1 MQARAMTAPR
11 RVLPGTTYLLTRR
24 CSQRQFLLRPSRATN
39 QVVGFL
45 LAVAAERFR
54 VEVHAF
60 CVMSNHVHLV
70 VTDREARLPA
80 FGQFLDSL
88 VGRAMNALLGRSE
101 HFWGP
106 PSFSAVALND
116 PSDVVDKVA
125 YLLAN
130 PVAAGLVRRG
140 RMWPGLWSAPEQ
152 FGAGALE
159 FERPARFFRKQGA
172 RSLPER
178 AVLRL
183 VTPPGFDSPE
193 RFRRAVRDAL
203 HLREA
208 LAASAVAAGA
218 RLPRGPARARPA
230 AFIRPFTPG
239 ATRRSQPPPRLPRQ
253 VATHPGPRPARR
265 VPPRLPPGLRR
276 LAFRSLPRPLPRRHL
291 PDARPPR
298 RPLRN
303 SRLTRSLPAI
313 PSRRARQVWRAA
325 TLVLSGASS
334 GWT

>member
-1 MQARAMTAPR
+1 MQAGAMTAPR

-178 AVLRL
+178 AALRL

-208 LAASAVAAGA
+208 LAASAVAARGRGFLGA
-218 RLPRGPARARPA
+218 QRVLA
-230 AFIRPFTPG
+230 
-239 ATRRSQPPPRLPRQ
+239 QPPSSGPSHPAPLGGLNPRLACRDKW
-253 VATHPGPRPARR
+253 RR
-265 VPPRLPPGLRR
+265 IQA
-276 LAFRSLPRPLPRRHL
+276 LAQLVEFLH
-291 PDARPPR
+291 DY
-298 RPLRN
+298 
-303 SRLTRSLPAI
+303 
-313 PSRRARQVWRAA
+313 RRAFAAWR
-325 TLVLSGASS
+325 SGASRVLFPA
-334 GWT
+334 GTYLMRVLHAAPCAPPG

>member
-1 MQARAMTAPR
+1 MQVGAMTAPR

-39 QVVGFL
+39 QVFGFL
-45 LAVAAERFR
+45 LAVAAERFQ
-54 VEVHAF
+54 VQVHAF
-60 CVMSNHVHLV
+60 CVMSNHFHLV
-70 VTDREARLPA
+70 VTDQEARLPA

-106 PSFSAVALND
+106 PSFSAVVLHD

-152 FGAGALE
+152 LAAGALE

-172 RSLPER
+172 RSLPGR
-178 AVLRL
+178 AALRL
-183 VTPPGFDSPE
+183 AIPPGFDSPE

-203 HLREA
+203 RLREE
-208 LAASAVAAGA
+208 LAASHVAADGRGFLGA
-218 RLPRGPARARPA
+218 QRVLA
-230 AFIRPFTPG
+230 
-239 ATRRSQPPPRLPRQ
+239 QPPSASP
-253 VATHPGPRPARR
+253 
-265 VPPRLPPGLRR
+265 
-276 LAFRSLPRPLPRRHL
+276 
-291 PDARPPR
+291 
-298 RPLRN
+298 
-303 SRLTRSLPAI
+303 SLPAPLGGLNPRI
-313 PSRRARQVWRAA
+313 ACRDKWRRIQALAQLVEFLHDYRRAFDAWR
-325 TLVLSGASS
+325 SGASRVLFPAGTYLMRVLHAAPCAS
-334 GWT
+334 PG